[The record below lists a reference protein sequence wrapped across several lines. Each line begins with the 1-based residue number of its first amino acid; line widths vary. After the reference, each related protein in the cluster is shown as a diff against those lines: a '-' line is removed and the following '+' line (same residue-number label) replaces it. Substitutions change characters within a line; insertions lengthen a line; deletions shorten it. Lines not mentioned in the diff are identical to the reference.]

1 MTQLILLPGL
11 LNDAELWRDE
21 IPALSPLVDCQVGDL
36 TRGETMDALVDG
48 VLATAEP
55 TFALAGFS
63 FGGYVALQVLARAP
77 ERVERLA
84 LIGTSARADNPAR
97 QAQRRALDVAAR
109 QPGRFTGIGDRMLAN
124 YVAPARLTD
133 HDLTGRVQAMT
144 QRLGRE
150 VFLRQNAVER
160 PSGEA
165 ALRAFPRPVLIL
177 CGEHDVIRPPAEH
190 REMAEMA
197 PDAELVMVADA
208 GHLVPM
214 EQPAEVVQAMRRWL
228 LRPTTPPDAEFP

>member
-21 IPALSPLVDCQVGDL
+21 IAALSPLVDCRVGDL
-36 TRGETMDALVDG
+36 TRGETMAALVDD
-48 VLATAEP
+48 VLAVAEP

-84 LIGTSARADNPAR
+84 LIGTSAHADGPAR
-97 QAQRRALDVAAR
+97 QAQRRALDQAAR
-109 QPGRFTGIGDRMLAN
+109 QPGRFTGIGERMLAS
-124 YVAPARLTD
+124 YVAPARLGD
-133 HDLTGRVQAMT
+133 RELAERVQAMT
-144 QRLGRE
+144 RRLGRD

-160 PSGEA
+160 PDGEA
-165 ALRAFPRPVLIL
+165 ARRAVPRPVLIL

-190 REMAEMA
+190 RDMAGMA
-197 PDAELVMVADA
+197 PDAELIVVPDA

-214 EQPAEVVQAMRRWL
+214 ERPLDVAEAMRRWL
-228 LRPTTPPDAEFP
+228 SRPPRDFP